1 MFVNSSGSSKRLA
14 AAMRLSEYRVIIEAQ
29 PPSEGGGF
37 LATDPDLP
45 GCMSDGGTREQA
57 AHNIEDAIP

>member
-1 MFVNSSGSSKRLA
+1 
-14 AAMRLSEYRVIIEAQ
+14 MRLSEYRVIIEAQ

-45 GCMSDGGTREQA
+45 GCMSDGETREQA